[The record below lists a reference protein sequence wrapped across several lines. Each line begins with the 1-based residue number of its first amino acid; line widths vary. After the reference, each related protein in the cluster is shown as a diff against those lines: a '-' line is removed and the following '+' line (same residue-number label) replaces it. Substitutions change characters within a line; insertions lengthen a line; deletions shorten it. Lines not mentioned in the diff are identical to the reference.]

1 MNEELRQELDKI
13 WQKIAELEKNNKLV
27 VDKGMDT
34 SLSGSD
40 SFFDVD
46 GDILTV
52 LKVVGNNTKE
62 KTQNMALLA
71 LLGYKEKLNKEKI
84 MASEIKKNV
93 AINKIPVENF
103 ATYVNELIPQSI
115 LRDGKIGSKH
125 VTYKLTNF
133 GYAKA
138 KELISIEN
146 EQSK

>member
-27 VDKGMDT
+27 VDIDT
-34 SLSGSD
+34 PLSGSD

-62 KTQNMALLA
+62 KTQNMALLT

-84 MASEIKKNV
+84 TASEIKKNV
-93 AINKIPVENF
+93 TINKIPVENF

-115 LRDGKIGSKH
+115 LRDGKVGSKH

-138 KELISIEN
+138 
-146 EQSK
+146 